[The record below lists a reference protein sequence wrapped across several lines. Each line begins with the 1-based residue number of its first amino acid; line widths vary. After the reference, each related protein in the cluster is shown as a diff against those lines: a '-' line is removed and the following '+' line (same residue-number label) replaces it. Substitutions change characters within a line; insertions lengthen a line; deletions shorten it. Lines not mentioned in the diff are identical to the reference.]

1 MRRTVSVP
9 LIDVTHSQQKACLYE
24 KNCDDNYQSVPF
36 IDVKHSQ
43 QNA

>member
-24 KNCDDNYQSVPF
+24 KNFDDNFQSVPL
-36 IDVKHSQ
+36 IEHSQ
-43 QNA
+43 QKA